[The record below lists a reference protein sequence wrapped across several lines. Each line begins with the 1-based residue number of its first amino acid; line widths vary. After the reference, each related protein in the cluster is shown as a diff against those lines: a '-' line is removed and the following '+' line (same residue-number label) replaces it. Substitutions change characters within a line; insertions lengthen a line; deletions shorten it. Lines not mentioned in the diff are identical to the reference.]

1 MTDLDREDFFAFTDD
16 RSVEAVLDWVM
27 AVKFSEAERRQAA
40 RVPITRTGGQ
50 VPIDQYEASR
60 PMSGAEARQEL
71 TATEEWEAWIREVA
85 VNNELD

>member
-1 MTDLDREDFFAFTDD
+1 MPDREDFFAFTDE

-40 RVPITRTGGQ
+40 LKPVTRTGGQ

-60 PMSGAEARQEL
+60 PMSGSEARI
-71 TATEEWEAWIREVA
+71 A
-85 VNNELD
+85 

>member
-27 AVKFSEAERRQAA
+27 AVKFSEAEQRQAA

-50 VPIDQYEASR
+50 VPIDQYEVSR
-60 PMSGAEARQEL
+60 PLSGS
-71 TATEEWEAWIREVA
+71 EVRIA
-85 VNNELD
+85 